1 MAMLLDSF
9 GGAEAGSTV
18 RAQWERLSGLP
29 GGKALFSRLLGLLVP
44 YTGSIGA
51 RVEEVREGFARVIL
65 KDRRAVRNHLRS
77 VHAIALANLA
87 EMTANLAVL
96 YSAPSDTRMILTGI
110 SMEYLKKARGQLTA
124 ECSCPIPGS
133 ERKEYDNV
141 VNIHDAKGEL
151 VARGHVRSLV
161 GPKTAAKDEA
171 KDVAAKG
178 AA

>member
-1 MAMLLDSF
+1 MAGILESL

-29 GGKALFSRLLGLLVP
+29 GGKALFSRLMGLLVP
-44 YTGSIGA
+44 YTGTIGA
-51 RVEEVREGFARVIL
+51 RVDEVRDGYARVLL
-65 KDRRAVRNHLRS
+65 KDRRAVRNHLQS

-87 EMTANLAVL
+87 ELTANLAVL
-96 YSAPSDTRMILTGI
+96 YSAPRETRMILTGL

-124 ECSCPIPGS
+124 ECTCPIPGS

-141 VNIHDAKGEL
+141 VEIRDGKGDL
-151 VARGHVRSLV
+151 VARGHVRSLIS
-161 GPKTAAKDEA
+161 PKTASKDA
-171 KDVAAKG
+171 AAKN